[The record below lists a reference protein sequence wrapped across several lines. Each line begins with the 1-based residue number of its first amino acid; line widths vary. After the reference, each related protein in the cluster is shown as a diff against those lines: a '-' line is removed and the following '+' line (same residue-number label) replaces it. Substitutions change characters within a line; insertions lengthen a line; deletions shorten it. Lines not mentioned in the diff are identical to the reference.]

1 MGFYIN
7 PKRYS
12 EALNAE
18 IWILALQRVQNPTHG
33 SGRFVQILSTVT
45 PFMVVTLKSHQRQL
59 VDSSDP
65 FYKDTQ
71 PCWKNPT
78 NGSWWMVQI
87 VSTRVRNRVG
97 KSHQRQWVDSSD
109 PFYKGTQPCWKN
121 PTNGS
126 WWIVQIL
133 STRARNRVGKI
144 SPTAVGGVFRSFLQ
158 GHATVLEK
166 SHQRQFVDS
175 SDPF

>member
-65 FYKDTQ
+65 FYKGTQ

-126 WWIVQIL
+126 WWMVQIL

-144 SPTAVGGVFRSFLQ
+144 PPTAVCG
-158 GHATVLEK
+158 
-166 SHQRQFVDS
+166 
-175 SDPF
+175 